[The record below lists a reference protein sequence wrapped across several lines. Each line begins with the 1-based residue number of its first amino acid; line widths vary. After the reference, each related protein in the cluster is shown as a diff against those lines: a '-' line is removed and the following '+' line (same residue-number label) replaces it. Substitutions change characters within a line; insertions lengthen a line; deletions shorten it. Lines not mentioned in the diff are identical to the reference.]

1 MAKPR
6 LQIYVDD
13 HCLGCE
19 VAVALSKTVAD
30 RFPGIE
36 VSVRQ
41 LNHEEGWPDAVVAV
55 PTYLLEGRVLS
66 LGNPDPTWLFD
77 QMEEALG
84 VSA

>member
-1 MAKPR
+1 MAKPQ
-6 LQIYVDD
+6 LEIYVDN

-19 VAVALSKTVAD
+19 EAVALSKAVAD
-30 RFPGIE
+30 RFPEIE

-41 LNHEEGWPDAVVAV
+41 LNRADRWPKSVVAV

-66 LGNPDPTWLFD
+66 LGNPDATWLFD